1 MFIQT
6 DWLVVFFF
14 IVLSVVFTI
23 TYFLSAW
30 RKWVER
36 AKRLEEEKD
45 NLMVKLSLNT
55 HLKNNIRKILFEF
68 KENFSE
74 RQYNIFAL
82 VLEGYSSK
90 EIGEK
95 LFVSS
100 STVDSHIREIS
111 KKLNVQTKAQITAI
125 FIEKL
130 KANAGVNDLLELK

>member
-36 AKRLEEEKD
+36 ANRLEEEKD

-74 RQYNIFAL
+74 RQYNIFVL

>member
-36 AKRLEEEKD
+36 ANRLEEEKD

-74 RQYNIFAL
+74 RQYEIFVL
-82 VLEGYSSK
+82 ILEGYSSK
-90 EIGEK
+90 EIGDK
-95 LFVSS
+95 LFVTS
-100 STVDSHIREIS
+100 STVNSHIREITN
-111 KKLNVQTKAQITAI
+111 KLN
-125 FIEKL
+125 L
-130 KANAGVNDLLELK
+130 ANKP